1 MSFEVKAETWMTRV
15 TSLIIYSKLL
25 SLSDEAHIH
34 ALKPADDET
43 PRFTT
48 DFELRMLENK
58 KGKPRVC

>member
-1 MSFEVKAETWMTRV
+1 MLIYVSLEAEVERWMIRV

-43 PRFTT
+43 PRFTA
-48 DFELRMLENK
+48 DFELRML
-58 KGKPRVC
+58 

>member
-1 MSFEVKAETWMTRV
+1 MFRYMSLEAQVERWTTRV

-43 PRFTT
+43 PRFTA
-48 DFELRMLENK
+48 DFELRML
-58 KGKPRVC
+58 